1 LRGKERGKHD
11 LVLVKTGKPCNKSH
25 AKENPNACCKVGQT
39 FHEAGVARFQGVGVA
54 AEKPRAGG
62 RADDSG
68 GWKRNSHRPRRR
80 LPNCELRRNRLLLD
94 ILNRRGFAR
103 ELTRAVAFIA
113 RYSATG
119 ALIVL
124 DVDRLKPINDA
135 FGHAAGDIVLK
146 AVVGVLRRH
155 VRASDVI
162 GRLGGDE
169 FVLLLWNVSE
179 VDARAKAQ
187 VLEAAIDQL
196 TFVFRDINVSAGAS
210 AGVALLG
217 PDVDGEAA
225 LVQADRAMYVRKT
238 ARRAKV

>member
-39 FHEAGVARFQGVGVA
+39 FHEAGSSGFQGVGVA
-54 AEKPRAGG
+54 AEKPRVGG
-62 RADDSG
+62 
-68 GWKRNSHRPRRR
+68 
-80 LPNCELRRNRLLLD
+80 
-94 ILNRRGFAR
+94 RGFAR
-103 ELTRAVAFIA
+103 ELTRAV
-113 RYSATG
+113 
-119 ALIVL
+119 
-124 DVDRLKPINDA
+124 
-135 FGHAAGDIVLK
+135 
-146 AVVGVLRRH
+146 
-155 VRASDVI
+155 
-162 GRLGGDE
+162 
-169 FVLLLWNVSE
+169 
-179 VDARAKAQ
+179 
-187 VLEAAIDQL
+187 AIDQL